1 MLTLE
6 EILSR
11 TAHAFPDNEA
21 IVLTD
26 QRITYRQLNKMVD
39 HLARGLIELGVAK
52 GDKVGLW
59 MPNYPE
65 WVVSYFAIARIGAVV
80 VPFNTRYKTHEVQY
94 ILEDSEATTLF
105 IVDSFAGIDYRT
117 MINEIRS
124 MLPRLQNII
133 VLGEAGEKM
142 IPFSN
147 ILTLGEQYSGDHKL
161 ADRQAILSPEENILI
176 LYTSGTTGQP
186 KGAMLSHRNMAEN
199 ARQVTA
205 VLETS
210 EHDRFFLAVPFFHCF
225 GCVMGILGAITWGA
239 GIVPMPIFKPRE
251 ALELVEQTGVTI
263 LYGVPTMFV
272 LELEEYRKGKK
283 EGKEYDLT
291 TLRTGIMAG
300 APCPTEVM
308 SAVIEELGCNV
319 CICYGLTEAS
329 PVITMTRFTDSVKD
343 RVETVGQA
351 LPGIEVKIVDD
362 ARNKLPIGVTG
373 ELACR
378 GYNVMLGYYKMPEKT
393 AEIIDGDGWLYSGD
407 LATIDEDGYVRIVGR
422 KKDMIITGGFNV
434 YPAEIENYLFTHPK
448 VQNVSVIGVPD
459 EVMGEVVM
467 AFIIPKEKTV
477 LTAEEIMDFCS
488 GAIANFKMPRYIQIV
503 NELPM
508 TQSGKVQKY
517 KLRES
522 AAQALAAGRLVK
534 LPPHKR

>member
-1 MLTLE
+1 
-6 EILSR
+6 
-11 TAHAFPDNEA
+11 
-21 IVLTD
+21 
-26 QRITYRQLNKMVD
+26 MVD
-39 HLARGLIELGVAK
+39 HLARGLIEFGVAK

-291 TLRTGIMAG
+291 TLRTGH
-300 APCPTEVM
+300 
-308 SAVIEELGCNV
+308 
-319 CICYGLTEAS
+319 YD
-329 PVITMTRFTDSVKD
+329 DS
-343 RVETVGQA
+343 
-351 LPGIEVKIVDD
+351 I
-362 ARNKLPIGVTG
+362 
-373 ELACR
+373 
-378 GYNVMLGYYKMPEKT
+378 Y
-393 AEIIDGDGWLYSGD
+393 
-407 LATIDEDGYVRIVGR
+407 
-422 KKDMIITGGFNV
+422 
-434 YPAEIENYLFTHPK
+434 
-448 VQNVSVIGVPD
+448 
-459 EVMGEVVM
+459 
-467 AFIIPKEKTV
+467 
-477 LTAEEIMDFCS
+477 
-488 GAIANFKMPRYIQIV
+488 
-503 NELPM
+503 
-508 TQSGKVQKY
+508 
-517 KLRES
+517 
-522 AAQALAAGRLVK
+522 
-534 LPPHKR
+534 